1 MKEKRSES
9 FKKARGK
16 RDEKITGESNEKGKK
31 EGERKINFTLDKER
45 DS

>member
-9 FKKARGK
+9 LKKARGK
-16 RDEKITGESNEKGKK
+16 RDKMVTGESNEKGKR